1 MGTIKKI
8 DEGELNLLLLQKA
21 YKIKSSDLGVF
32 EEWVIM
38 DRIATRYGMN
48 PKEVYNT
55 FDESEVAI
63 ILKIIHAENEASK
76 PRS

>member
-1 MGTIKKI
+1 
-8 DEGELNLLLLQKA
+8 
-21 YKIKSSDLGVF
+21 
-32 EEWVIM
+32 M